1 MLLKSARSLSIF
13 DCRPDVDL
21 VVSKSKHLYP
31 KTRLSV
37 GGNMEPKW
45 GYGSIKRNAVVPVF
59 TCGHGQVLD
68 VTRQSYLRALEGH
81 GSFEI

>member
-37 GGNMEPKW
+37 GGNMEFKW

-59 TCGHGQVLD
+59 TCDGQVLD
-68 VTRQSYLRALEGH
+68 VTRQSYRRALEGH
-81 GSFEI
+81 GSFEL